1 VVLLFATGS
10 LPFFLGAQPATDS
23 VPGGAILRE
32 DAAGDVVSQRI
43 WLVIYAVMLLLIAL
57 RWRWFIRVATRDKL
71 LVLLV
76 AIVLASALWSSLPD
90 ITFRRSVALV
100 GTSLFGA
107 YLVAR
112 FDSKELLELA
122 AWALGIGALL
132 SLVVAL
138 VWPHLGIDAT
148 GDWQGIY
155 GQKNILGRIMALATL
170 VFAFLVASRRQ
181 YHKLAWA
188 GLGLSFCLVVLSNS
202 KTSLLLSLSVV
213 LLLTFYGRALRGH
226 QNLVVPSLIFL
237 CVLIVGAA
245 VWFTNS
251 EAALGAIG
259 KEPTLSSRTE
269 IWSAVL
275 DMIHH
280 RRWLGYGY
288 EGFWPT
294 GWEGPAGYVYLRA
307 GWEVP
312 HAHNGLLDAWL
323 NLGLIGLAVLGA
335 QFLLAYL
342 RAVAWARRTRTVEG
356 LWPVVFL
363 TFTILYNIT
372 EGTFLARNNT
382 LWMLYVAACL
392 STFVQYPRR
401 STIPVHAAAPKR
413 ARVLHNSR

>member
-1 VVLLFATGS
+1 VVLLLGTGC
-10 LPFFLGAQPATDS
+10 LPFFLGTQPAPDS
-23 VPGGAILRE
+23 VPGGAVLQE
-32 DAAGDVVSQRI
+32 NVLGDVASQRI
-43 WLVIYAVMLLLIAL
+43 WLVIYAILPLLIAL
-57 RWRWFIRVATRDKL
+57 RWRWFIRVATSDKL

-76 AIVLASALWSSLPD
+76 VIVVASTLWSSLPD
-90 ITFRRSVALV
+90 ITFRRSLAFV
-100 GTSLFGA
+100 GTSLFGT

-112 FDSKELLELA
+112 YNSKALLELA

-148 GDWQGIY
+148 GEWQGIY

-181 YHKLAWA
+181 HHKLAWA
-188 GLGLSFCLVVLSNS
+188 GLGLSFGLVVLSNS

-213 LLLTFYGRALRGH
+213 FFLFYYSRALRGH
-226 QNLVVPSLIFL
+226 QNLVVPSLIFI
-237 CVLIVGAA
+237 CVLIAGTA
-245 VWFTNS
+245 VWFTKS
-251 EAALGAIG
+251 EAALGALG

-275 DMIHH
+275 DMIRH
-280 RRWLGYGY
+280 RPWLGYGY

-312 HAHNGLLDAWL
+312 HAHSGLLDTWL
-323 NLGLIGLAVLGA
+323 SLGLMGLAVLGA
-335 QFLLAYL
+335 QFFLASL
-342 RAVAWARRTRTVEG
+342 RAVAWARRTKTVEG
-356 LWPVVFL
+356 LWPIVFL

-392 STFVQYPRR
+392 TTFVQYPRR
-401 STIPVHAAAPKR
+401 STSPVHAAAPKR